1 MSTAS
6 QSAASKAAAFR
17 GFDDLVE
24 IFTAGTHVDSAGN
37 RRTWTTADLDA
48 IVANHSAAA
57 PAPIV
62 IGHPST
68 DAPAYGWTG
77 GGLTRVAD
85 RLYAKFTDV
94 EPQFAQ
100 LVAAKRFPNR
110 SVKIADGAAGPK
122 LVHVGFLGAAPP
134 AIEGL
139 RPIQFASDAAAATVY
154 EFAQPGSYGLQL
166 LASGMRRLRE
176 FFIEKFGMDAADR
189 VTPDYQIAGLE
200 QLAAEATVIDS
211 SASALAIA
219 GNAPS
224 AVAFAAASSSPKGQA
239 GDGTGANAREQIQRL
254 RDAGMSYA
262 DISTAL
268 SSLPGDVERS
278 ETTLASIADSTIEN
292 PPESLVTALR
302 SIKPAASFSQPEPSA
317 VTISQA
323 DLDAANAKIA
333 AEKARADA
341 LEAQISQFNAADR
354 LNKAKAVIAGHVAAG
369 RLLPAQAE
377 GLAEFR
383 ASIDDGATFEFAAAD
398 GSKTPK
404 ARVAQFD
411 ALLAGLPVQIKPG
424 LQSGGD
430 TATGAAGSDPVA
442 IAAKASEYVAA
453 QAKAGVTISIA
464 EAVTHVS
471 RGG

>member
-6 QSAASKAAAFR
+6 QSDSKTSAFK

-24 IFTAGTHVDSAGN
+24 IFAAGTHVDSAGN
-37 RRTWTTADLDA
+37 RRTWTTGDLDA
-48 IVANHSAAA
+48 IVANHSATT

-62 IGHPST
+62 IGHPT
-68 DAPAYGWTG
+68 NDAPAYGWTG
-77 GGLTRVAD
+77 GGLSRVAD
-85 RLYAKFTDV
+85 RLYARFTDV
-94 EPQFAQ
+94 EPTFAQ
-100 LVAAKRFPNR
+100 LVEAKRYPNR
-110 SVKIADGAAGPK
+110 SVKIAETASGPK

-139 RPIQFASDAAAATVY
+139 KPIQFAAEAAAATVY

-176 FFIEKFGMDAADR
+176 FFIERFGMDAADR
-189 VTPDYQIAGLE
+189 VTPDYQIVALE
-200 QLAAEATVIDS
+200 QLATEAAAIDS
-211 SASALAIA
+211 SASGLSLA
-219 GNAPS
+219 GNAPT
-224 AVAFAAASSSPKGQA
+224 AAFAAASSSKGQA
-239 GDGTGANAREQIQRL
+239 GDGTGASAREQIKRL

-262 DISTAL
+262 DISAAL

-278 ETTLASIADSTIEN
+278 ETTLASIADSRIQN
-292 PPESLVTALR
+292 PPESLIAALR
-302 SIKPAASFSQPEPSA
+302 SIKPPASFAQPEPSA

-323 DLDAANAKIA
+323 DLDAANAKTD

-341 LEAQISQFNAADR
+341 LQLQLSQFTAAER
-354 LNKAKAVIAGHVAAG
+354 LGTAKTVIAGHVAAG

-411 ALLAGLPVQIKPG
+411 ALLASLPVQIKAG
-424 LQSGGD
+424 VQSGAD
-430 TATGAAGSDPVA
+430 TAAAAASSDPTVL
-442 IAAKASEYVAA
+442 AAKANEYVAE

-464 EAVTHVS
+464 EAVNHIS
-471 RGG
+471 RGS